1 MTPGQREQILQALWP
16 QGAES
21 KLGVWAI
28 LDCARDP
35 NTRRRLA
42 DARRRLG
49 KR

>member
-1 MTPGQREQILQALWP
+1 MASLIRKLVGFARSP
-16 QGAES
+16 QGRRL
-21 KLGVWAI
+21 LGKAQKA
-28 LDCARDP
+28 ARDP